1 MTDTAQEITER
12 GWQARFYTIWTGQT
26 ASLLGSILVRFA
38 LIWWLTETTGSAAA
52 LATASLAAMLPIV
65 ALGPLVGTLIDRWSR
80 RWIMVIADGAI
91 ALFTALL
98 AYLYWRGT
106 VQMWHIYA
114 ILAVRALGT
123 AFQDPAMT
131 ASTSLM
137 VPSDQLTRVAGMNQ
151 TRQGITNIAGA
162 PLGALLVTLWPIEA
176 VLALDLVTA
185 VLAIGPLLFIEVP
198 ETEASPDRGTGAR
211 GALRSVIREM
221 VDGFRYVWAWPG
233 LCVVVMTWALV
244 PFFGQPAMSLTPL
257 LIVDHFGGGPAELGW
272 ASSAFSFG
280 SIVGGILM
288 STWGGFPRQITTILV
303 GVAGYGLSSLVR
315 GLVPGNAFWL
325 YVVATFLGGPMMG
338 MAGASWTAT
347 MQATIP
353 PGVQGRVFSL
363 IGSITSA
370 MGPLGLLLLAPLA
383 DETGV
388 QPMFLL
394 RGGVLLVMMFVWM
407 FIPSVRNLEDGP
419 PGQTARED
427 A

>member
-1 MTDTAQEITER
+1 MTSAAQEGER
-12 GWQARFYTIWTGQT
+12 GWQARFYTIWVGQT

-38 LIWWLTETTGSAAA
+38 LIWWVTETTGSATA

-98 AYLYWRGT
+98 AYLYWRGS

-137 VPSDQLTRVAGMNQ
+137 VPKDQLTRVAGMNQ

-162 PLGALLVTLWPIEA
+162 PLGALLVTLWPIQA

-185 VLAIGPLLFIEVP
+185 VLAIGPLLFIDVP
-198 ETEASPDRGTGAR
+198 QAEASPDQDSVTER
-211 GALRSVIREM
+211 GALRSVIGEM
-221 VDGFRYVWAWPG
+221 VDGLRYVWAWPG
-233 LCVVVMTWALV
+233 LCVVVMTWSVV
-244 PFFGQPAMSLTPL
+244 PFFSQPAMSLTPL

-272 ASSAFSFG
+272 ASSAFSIG
-280 SIVGGILM
+280 SVVGGILM
-288 STWGGFPRQITTILV
+288 STWGGFPRRFTNILV
-303 GVAGYGLSSLVR
+303 GVAGYGLTSLVR
-315 GLVPGNAFWL
+315 GMAPGNAFWL
-325 YVVATFLGGPMMG
+325 YVVATFLGGPSMG
-338 MAGASWTAT
+338 MASASWTAT

-363 IGSITSA
+363 IGSMMSA
-370 MGPLGLLLLAPLA
+370 MGPLGLLLLAPRA
-383 DETGV
+383 DQTGV

-394 RGGVLLVMMFVWM
+394 RGGVLLVILFVWT

-419 PGQTARED
+419 PGVRET
-427 A
+427 